1 MNNEII
7 NICNDFT
14 TDKKS
19 KSYIKYL
26 IVNKHY
32 RTHNLLKDVRESEY

>member
-19 KSYIKYL
+19 KSNIKYL
-26 IVNKHY
+26 ILNKHH
-32 RTHNLLKDVRESEY
+32 RTQYLLKDVRESEY